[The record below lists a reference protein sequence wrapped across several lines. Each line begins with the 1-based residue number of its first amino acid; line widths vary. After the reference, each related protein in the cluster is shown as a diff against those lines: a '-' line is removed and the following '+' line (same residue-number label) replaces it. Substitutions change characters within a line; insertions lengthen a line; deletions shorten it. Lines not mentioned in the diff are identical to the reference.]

1 MYGMWGGVAGERRE
15 VRIEPV
21 ENGCSFG
28 RLEKQDGQIGWHGRS
43 CGKYEKKQQ
52 VIPGNS
58 EVGL

>member
-1 MYGMWGGVAGERRE
+1 MAGERRE
-15 VRIEPV
+15 VRLEPV

-28 RLEKQDGQIGWHGRS
+28 RLEKQDGKIGSHGRS